1 MLRDPDLTPEPWRK
15 RQKFRPHPLLALP
28 LFPLVGFLVLLAR
41 AIHEPSVQAWVWAAH
56 LLALTLVASVASC
69 RGGRSTTPSDGP
81 SPSLPAPGSGSCPS
95 GS

>member
-56 LLALTLVASVASC
+56 LLALTLVASVA
-69 RGGRSTTPSDGP
+69 TPSDGP